1 MDKTTTL
8 LVRFTCGFIIFGGIF
23 GALWRVSYVKNIER
37 QEREE
42 FLDSLRDS
50 VYDRHMGNCFK
61 ENVDND
67 NWIHDCDKE
76 WQKKLEEVGGDPLD
90 VDKIPAD
97 KKLESLF

>member
-42 FLDSLRDS
+42 FFLLKT
-50 VYDRHMGNCFK
+50 FK
-61 ENVDND
+61 
-67 NWIHDCDKE
+67 
-76 WQKKLEEVGGDPLD
+76 Q
-90 VDKIPAD
+90 
-97 KKLESLF
+97 

>member
-1 MDKTTTL
+1 
-8 LVRFTCGFIIFGGIF
+8 
-23 GALWRVSYVKNIER
+23 
-37 QEREE
+37 
-42 FLDSLRDS
+42 
-50 VYDRHMGNCFK
+50 MGNCFK

-67 NWIHDCDKE
+67 NWIDDCDKE